1 MRLTPL
7 ERTAARTDNDERATR
22 THNDGTFMTQQ
33 KNPQRPPIALALAGG
48 GPLGAVYE
56 VGALAALHD
65 ALPSLD
71 FTQLHS
77 YVGVSAGAFVT
88 AGLANGISPR
98 EMVQL
103 FIENEGADGD
113 VLAPAV
119 FMRPALRE
127 YAVRAAQLPGA
138 VLAALWA
145 SARSLRPSRA
155 LSELQRLSAAIPT
168 GLFDN
173 RAIERAMREL
183 LSKPGRSNDFRE
195 LHSRLF
201 LIATDLDSGETVEF
215 GARGMD
221 HVPISQ
227 AVQASAALPGM
238 YPPVKIG
245 ARHYVDGALNKTL
258 HASSALEAGAK
269 LVICVNPLVPF
280 NSTMARHAQSHLVE
294 KGLPTVLSQTFRAL
308 IHSRMARSLASYATT
323 YSDAKLIVL
332 EPSKGDADLFFSNLF
347 SYSNRRRLAEHA
359 YQHTREQ
366 LLERADTIA
375 EAFAQYGIGL
385 NMAALRDPHRHL
397 LPTAQHAARGD
408 SGAALARLNAAL
420 DDLEVALVRR
430 GY

>member
-1 MRLTPL
+1 
-7 ERTAARTDNDERATR
+7 
-22 THNDGTFMTQQ
+22 MTQQ
-33 KNPQRPPIALALAGG
+33 TSSDRPPIALALAGG

-65 ALPSLD
+65 ALPTLD
-71 FTQLHS
+71 FTRLHS

-88 AGLANGISPR
+88 AGLANGITPR

-103 FIENEGADGD
+103 FIENEGEDGD
-113 VLAPAV
+113 ALSPGV

-127 YAVRAAQLPGA
+127 YASRVANLPVA
-138 VLAALWA
+138 VMAALWA
-145 SARSLRPSRA
+145 SAKSLRPSRA
-155 LSELQRLSAAIPT
+155 LSELQRLAAAIPT

-183 LSKPGRSNDFRE
+183 LGKPGRSNDFRE
-195 LHSRLF
+195 LQSQLF

-215 GARGMD
+215 GAKGMD

-238 YPPVKIG
+238 YTPVKIG

-280 NSTMARHAQSHLVE
+280 DSTMARHAQSHLVD

-323 YSDAKLIVL
+323 YRDARLIVL

-347 SYSNRRRLAEHA
+347 SYGNRRRLAEHA

-366 LLERADTIA
+366 LLARADVLSK
-375 EAFAQYGIGL
+375 EFALYGVKL
-385 NMAALRDPHRHL
+385 NLHALRDPHRRL
-397 LPTAQHAARGD
+397 LPTARHVSRGGT
-408 SGAALARLNAAL
+408 GAVVSRLTGTL
-420 DDLEVALVRR
+420 DDLELALVEH
-430 GY
+430 G

>member
-1 MRLTPL
+1 
-7 ERTAARTDNDERATR
+7 
-22 THNDGTFMTQQ
+22 MTQQ
-33 KNPQRPPIALALAGG
+33 TSTDRPPIALALAGG

-65 ALPSLD
+65 ALPTLD
-71 FTQLHS
+71 FTRLHS

-88 AGLANGISPR
+88 AGLVNGITPR

-103 FIENEGADGD
+103 FIENEGEDGD
-113 VLAPAV
+113 ALAPGV

-127 YAVRAAQLPGA
+127 YASRVSNLPGA
-138 VLAALWA
+138 VLTALWA
-145 SARSLRPSRA
+145 SARSLRPGRA
-155 LSELQRLSAAIPT
+155 LSELQRLAAAIPT

-195 LHSRLF
+195 LRARLF

-215 GARGMD
+215 GAKGMD

-238 YPPVKIG
+238 YTPVKIG

-258 HASSALEAGAK
+258 HASSALDAGAK

-280 NSTMARHAQSHLVE
+280 NSTVARHAQSHLVE

-308 IHSRMARSLASYATT
+308 IHSRLEKSLSSYANT
-323 YSDAKLIVL
+323 YRDARLIVL

-366 LLERADTIA
+366 LLARADLLA
-375 EAFAQYGIGL
+375 KEFALYGVKL
-385 NMAALRDPHRHL
+385 NLHALRDPHRRL
-397 LPTAQHAARGD
+397 LPTARHVSRGNT
-408 SGAALARLNAAL
+408 GAVISHLSHTL
-420 DDLEVALVRR
+420 DDLELALVER
-430 GY
+430 G

>member
-1 MRLTPL
+1 
-7 ERTAARTDNDERATR
+7 
-22 THNDGTFMTQQ
+22 MTQQ
-33 KNPQRPPIALALAGG
+33 TSSDRPPIALALAGG

-65 ALPSLD
+65 ALPTLD
-71 FTQLHS
+71 FTRLHS

-88 AGLANGISPR
+88 AGLANGITPR

-103 FIENEGADGD
+103 FIENEGEDGD
-113 VLAPAV
+113 ALSPGV

-127 YAVRAAQLPGA
+127 YASRVANLPGA
-138 VLAALWA
+138 VMAALWA
-145 SARSLRPSRA
+145 SAKSLRPSRA
-155 LSELQRLSAAIPT
+155 LSELQRLAAAIPT

-195 LHSRLF
+195 LPARLF

-215 GARGMD
+215 GAKGMD

-238 YPPVKIG
+238 YTPVKIG

-258 HASSALEAGAK
+258 HASSALDAGAK

-280 NSTMARHAQSHLVE
+280 NSTVARHAQSHLVE

-308 IHSRMARSLASYATT
+308 IHSRLEKSLSSYANT
-323 YSDAKLIVL
+323 YRDARLIVL

-366 LLERADTIA
+366 LLARADVLA
-375 EAFAQYGIGL
+375 KEFAHYGVKL
-385 NMAALRDPHRHL
+385 NLHALRDPHRRLPSHL
-397 LPTAQHAARGD
+397 HECRKGIIACRG
-408 SGAALARLNAAL
+408 
-420 DDLEVALVRR
+420 RR
-430 GY
+430 GRGVLRIERHQENAVATLLLQHLDA

>member
-1 MRLTPL
+1 
-7 ERTAARTDNDERATR
+7 
-22 THNDGTFMTQQ
+22 MTQQ
-33 KNPQRPPIALALAGG
+33 TSSDRPPIALALAGG

-65 ALPSLD
+65 ALPTLD
-71 FTQLHS
+71 FTRLHS

-88 AGLANGISPR
+88 AGLANGITPR

-103 FIENEGADGD
+103 FIENEGEDGD
-113 VLAPAV
+113 ALSPGV

-127 YAVRAAQLPGA
+127 YASRVANLPGA
-138 VLAALWA
+138 VMAALWA
-145 SARSLRPSRA
+145 SAKSLRPSRA
-155 LSELQRLSAAIPT
+155 LSELQRLAAAIPT

-195 LHSRLF
+195 LPARLF

-215 GARGMD
+215 GAKGMD

-238 YPPVKIG
+238 YTPVKIG

-258 HASSALEAGAK
+258 HASSALDAGAK

-280 NSTMARHAQSHLVE
+280 NSTVARHAQSHLVE

-308 IHSRMARSLASYATT
+308 IHSRLEKSLSSYANT
-323 YSDAKLIVL
+323 YRDARLIVL

-366 LLERADTIA
+366 LLARADVLA
-375 EAFAQYGIGL
+375 KEFAHYGVKL
-385 NMAALRDPHRHL
+385 NLHALRDPHRRL
-397 LPTAQHAARGD
+397 LPTARHVSRGNTGVVM
-408 SGAALARLNAAL
+408 SQLTHAL
-420 DDLEVALVRR
+420 DDLELALVER
-430 GY
+430 G

>member
-1 MRLTPL
+1 
-7 ERTAARTDNDERATR
+7 
-22 THNDGTFMTQQ
+22 MTQQ
-33 KNPQRPPIALALAGG
+33 TSSDRPPIALALAGG

-65 ALPSLD
+65 ALPTLD
-71 FTQLHS
+71 FTRLHS

-88 AGLANGISPR
+88 AGLANGITPR

-103 FIENEGADGD
+103 FIENDGEDGD
-113 VLAPAV
+113 ALSPGV

-127 YAVRAAQLPGA
+127 YASRVANLPGA
-138 VLAALWA
+138 VMAALWA
-145 SARSLRPSRA
+145 SAKSLRPSRA
-155 LSELQRLSAAIPT
+155 LSELQRLAAAIPT

-183 LSKPGRSNDFRE
+183 LTKPGRSNDFRE
-195 LHSRLF
+195 LPARLF

-215 GARGMD
+215 GAKGMD

-238 YPPVKIG
+238 YTPVKIG

-258 HASSALEAGAK
+258 HASSALDAGAK

-280 NSTMARHAQSHLVE
+280 NSTVARHAQSHLVE

-308 IHSRMARSLASYATT
+308 IHSRLEKSLSSYANT
-323 YSDAKLIVL
+323 YRDARLIVL

-366 LLERADTIA
+366 LLARADVLA
-375 EAFAQYGIGL
+375 KEFAHYGVKL
-385 NMAALRDPHRHL
+385 NLHALRDPHRRL
-397 LPTAQHAARGD
+397 LPTARHVSRGNTGVVM
-408 SGAALARLNAAL
+408 SQLTHAL
-420 DDLEVALVRR
+420 DDLELALVER
-430 GY
+430 G